1 MEHISRGDA
10 MKKILQYQIGDK
22 TFRRVIKS
30 FVVCPFNIEYEDCA
44 TGGCTHLVLSK
55 CNVCSGDCPLDD
67 ALPTDND
74 VIFGVEVTE
83 PIEIDCSS
91 IWAQR
96 KEPEVTE

>member
-1 MEHISRGDA
+1 

-30 FVVCPFNIEYEDCA
+30 FVVCPFNIEYA
-44 TGGCTHLVLSK
+44 GLGLGMCTHIK
-55 CNVCSGDCPLDD
+55 MDECNAESCPLDD

-74 VIFGVEVTE
+74 VIFGIEVTE